1 MILNQIKKDSAIK
14 IIKPSQPERNLNIQQ
29 AFKQKMS
36 QTILKDQNIK
46 QMQPESKNKGL
57 YAYEKNRT
65 DCKQLPITFYS
76 QTQTQKIESDMES
89 SHFFEYSFDKR

>member
-1 MILNQIKKDSAIK
+1 
-14 IIKPSQPERNLNIQQ
+14 
-29 AFKQKMS
+29 
-36 QTILKDQNIK
+36 
-46 QMQPESKNKGL
+46 MQPESKNKGL

-89 SHFFEYSFDKR
+89 SHFFEYLFDKR